1 MACKD
6 TVRLYWLHCE
16 LFVTLL
22 MPDLQALIFDMDGVI
37 VDNTPVQA
45 RAFQLFFRDQEVDA
59 DATDILRRLNGAP
72 ASEILKE
79 AFAKKPQPDEK
90 LESFAEQREFLYR
103 TLYWD
108 DRRPLPGLVKFLE
121 AARAAGLK
129 IGLGSG
135 SGQESIA
142 YILDGLG
149 LRRFFDVVISKDDVD
164 KGKPH
169 GDTYSVTAE
178 KLGVRPE
185 HCAVFEDAVLGEQA
199 AYRAGMA
206 CVAVASTLP
215 GQDFQAPLLV
225 IRDFTELTPER
236 LREAFDKAGAVP
248 KPRHKA

>member
-1 MACKD
+1 MS
-6 TVRLYWLHCE
+6 
-16 LFVTLL
+16 
-22 MPDLQALIFDMDGVI
+22 DLQALIFDMDGVI
-37 VDNTPVQA
+37 VDNTLIQA
-45 RAFQLFFRDQEVDA
+45 RAFQLLFRDQAVDA
-59 DATDILRRLNGAP
+59 DAIQLLRRLNGAP

-108 DRRPLPGLVKFLE
+108 DRRPLPGLVEFLE
-121 AARAAGLK
+121 AARASGLK

-142 YILDGLG
+142 YILDGLD

-169 GDTYSVTAE
+169 GDTYSVTAK
-178 KLGVRPE
+178 KLGVDPAQ
-185 HCAVFEDAVLGEQA
+185 CVVFEDAVLGEQS
-199 AYRAGMA
+199 AYRAGMP

-248 KPRHKA
+248 KPRRKA

>member
-1 MACKD
+1 
-6 TVRLYWLHCE
+6 
-16 LFVTLL
+16 
-22 MPDLQALIFDMDGVI
+22 MPELQALIFDMDGVI
-37 VDNTPVQA
+37 VDNTPIQA
-45 RAFQLFFRDQEVDA
+45 RAFQLLFRDQDVDA
-59 DATDILRRLNGAP
+59 DAAQLLRRLNGAP

-108 DRRPLPGLVKFLE
+108 DRQPLPGLVEFLE
-121 AARAAGLK
+121 AARASGLK

-135 SGQESIA
+135 SGQESIG
-142 YILDGLG
+142 YILDGLN

-178 KLGVRPE
+178 KLGVAPAQ
-185 HCAVFEDAVLGEQA
+185 CVVFEDAVLGEQS
-199 AYRAGMA
+199 AYRAGIP

-215 GQDFQAPLLV
+215 GRDFQAPLLV

-236 LREAFDKAGAVP
+236 LREEFDKMDAVP
-248 KPRHKA
+248 KPK

>member
-1 MACKD
+1 MS
-6 TVRLYWLHCE
+6 
-16 LFVTLL
+16 
-22 MPDLQALIFDMDGVI
+22 DLQALIFDMDGVI
-37 VDNTPVQA
+37 VDNTLIQA
-45 RAFQLFFRDQEVDA
+45 RAFQLLFRDQAVDA
-59 DATDILRRLNGAP
+59 DAIQLLRRLNGAP

-79 AFAKKPQPDEK
+79 AFAKKPQLDEK

-108 DRRPLPGLVKFLE
+108 DRRPLPGLVEFLE
-121 AARAAGLK
+121 AARASGLK

-142 YILDGLG
+142 YILDGLD

-169 GDTYSVTAE
+169 GDTYSVTAK
-178 KLGVRPE
+178 KLGVDPAQ
-185 HCAVFEDAVLGEQA
+185 CVVFEDAVLGEQS
-199 AYRAGMA
+199 AYRAGMP

-236 LREAFDKAGAVP
+236 LREAFGKAGAVP
-248 KPRHKA
+248 KPRSKA